1 MNRTSGIDSELNALA
16 ARLVARRKQLLQAW
30 KTAVEADPELTSPS
44 ALPRR
49 QFYDHIPDILDAYER
64 RLRAWPG
71 AETTQAKEERRE
83 DAAAH
88 GLQRWQQGYELREVA
103 REWGHLHLCIADEID
118 RHEAESRPHD
128 PAGIAVARR
137 SLIQLINEGLGESA
151 DQYFRLRQLEAEGN
165 ARDVEQALQQL
176 RALELKRAELW
187 RQAAHDLRGNLGV
200 VSNVTNV
207 LTLEGV
213 PLQSRDQYLAL
224 LQRSVSSLHAMLG
237 DVMNLAKLQAG
248 HETREVREYDAA
260 AMLTE
265 LCETYRPMAK
275 ERGLWLEIEGPPSLR
290 VEGDEIKTRRIAQN
304 LLLNALR
311 YTQIGGMTV
320 SWGDSRAGDAERWML
335 CVRDSGPG
343 FHAGPGAP
351 LAGAMEAATEEAKL
365 VQERDTGSH
374 SASPAT
380 GGDGAP
386 PASDARDVHQ
396 ERGEGIGL
404 SIVKRLCE
412 LLDAAI
418 ELDSTPN
425 VGTTFRVVFP
435 RRYNSEAVGS
445 QRTSA

>member
-1 MNRTSGIDSELNALA
+1 MDRTSKIDTELNALA
-16 ARLVARRKQLLQAW
+16 TRLATRRKHLLQAW
-30 KTAVEADPELTSPS
+30 KAAVEADPELTTPS

-49 QFYDHIPDILDAYER
+49 QFYDHIPDILDAFER
-64 RLRAWPG
+64 RLRAWPVP
-71 AETTQAKEERRE
+71 ETTKAKDERSE

-88 GLQRWQQGYELREVA
+88 GLQRWQQGYQLREVA
-103 REWGHLHLCIADEID
+103 REWGHLHLCIADELD
-118 RHEAESRPHD
+118 GVAAD
-128 PAGIAVARR
+128 AGQVDADAMAIARR
-137 SLIQLINEGLGESA
+137 SLIQLINDGLGESA
-151 DQYFRLRQLEAEGN
+151 GQYFRLRQLEAEGN
-165 ARDVEQALQQL
+165 ARDVAHALEQL
-176 RALELKRAELW
+176 RALERKRAELW

-200 VSNVTNV
+200 VSNVTHV
-207 LTLEGV
+207 LSLEGMS
-213 PLQSRDQYLAL
+213 LQARDQFVAL

-265 LCETYRPMAK
+265 LCETFRPMAK
-275 ERGLWLEIEGPPSLR
+275 ERGLFLEVAGPPSLR
-290 VEGDEIKTRRIAQN
+290 VEGDEVKTRRIAQN

-311 YTQIGGMTV
+311 YTETGGMTV
-320 SWGDSRAGDAERWML
+320 SWGDSREGDAERWML

-365 VQERDTGSH
+365 VQERDVGSH
-374 SASPAT
+374 SASSAIGGEEAAPA
-380 GGDGAP
+380 P
-386 PASDARDVHQ
+386 DAREVHQ
-396 ERGEGIGL
+396 VRGEGIGL

-418 ELDSTPN
+418 ELDTTPN

-435 RRYNSEAVGS
+435 RRYAADDTAQAPS
-445 QRTSA
+445 